1 MKASCKA
8 VVVENHKGIAKTCRD
23 AARKAKALLHL
34 KLARGVKTY
43 KNEFLRYVNNKEKQK
58 ENIGL
63 LSNERGQLVPSNA
76 EKVGSQHIL
85 HLWLYQHY
93 CFDKKIPG

>member
-43 KNEFLRYVNNKEKQK
+43 KNKFLRYINNKEKQK